1 MTITRANTVVSAL
14 VQLSMSSS
22 AAEQN
27 SIVNHILV
35 VQQKYITKEL
45 NNTVDS
51 TTVQTTQ
58 HAQFAQ
64 RLRCVN
70 PVYQSSIQTITH
82 NNQVFIYQ
90 T

>member
-1 MTITRANTVVSAL
+1 MTITQANTVVSAL

-22 AAEQN
+22 AAEKN

-35 VQQKYITKEL
+35 VQLKYITIEL

-58 HAQFAQ
+58 HA
-64 RLRCVN
+64 
-70 PVYQSSIQTITH
+70 PVRTTLAVCSSRVPSLNST
-82 NNQVFIYQ
+82 NYNS
-90 T
+90 